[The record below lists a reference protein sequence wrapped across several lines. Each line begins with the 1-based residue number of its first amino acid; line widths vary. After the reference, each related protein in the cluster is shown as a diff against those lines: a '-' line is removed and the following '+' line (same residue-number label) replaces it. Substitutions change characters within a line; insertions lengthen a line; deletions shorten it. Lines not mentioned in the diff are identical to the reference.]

1 MISNLIFFTLLLQ
14 HIENAYLY
22 KNNISMS
29 NASFF
34 DYLFFNLI
42 TLSMV
47 GYGSSLE
54 AIQSKLLI
62 VVIICGINGQLPG
75 QISRFS
81 TLFNTKSRYAKLEY
95 SKLKDVPHI
104 ILIGS
109 VNINSLRNF
118 LDEYLHEDHEDG
130 IRHCIL
136 MMPQR
141 PDPAT
146 ELMMMKP
153 EYINCFFYIEGS
165 TLDNMALTRAKLEK
179 SAAVIILSNKFTY
192 DAENEDTKTILEAM
206 IIKKYVNSER
216 KK

>member
-1 MISNLIFFTLLLQ
+1 
-14 HIENAYLY
+14 
-22 KNNISMS
+22 
-29 NASFF
+29 
-34 DYLFFNLI
+34 
-42 TLSMV
+42 
-47 GYGSSLE
+47 
-54 AIQSKLLI
+54 
-62 VVIICGINGQLPG
+62 
-75 QISRFS
+75 
-81 TLFNTKSRYAKLEY
+81 
-95 SKLKDVPHI
+95 
-104 ILIGS
+104 
-109 VNINSLRNF
+109 
-118 LDEYLHEDHEDG
+118 
-130 IRHCIL
+130 